1 MQVRI
6 QVALLLVAYL
16 ALSASGLPPRK
27 RNAHIQR
34 VRRKVGQLNITST
47 PVEYM
52 RDLLSNIADEDGKP
66 TDLVQNPTT
75 VWCFTDEGRPTR
87 LVVIC
92 VCVCGNVRLSSF
104 ILVFL

>member
-1 MQVRI
+1 M
-6 QVALLLVAYL
+6 ALLLVAYL

-75 VWCFTDEGRPTR
+75 VWCFMDEGRR
-87 LVVIC
+87 R
-92 VCVCGNVRLSSF
+92 G
-104 ILVFL
+104 